1 MPEQGKHG
9 WMVAWN
15 WRLKQ
20 LKRVDWV
27 KIFDW
32 PSVPPPLHPELW
44 RAWSLEDSEPYTT
57 REIEIIWFFH
67 IFLTCHMSMLEDFDA
82 TCKHSQDSSIEKQSG
97 AIWHSLKGKKRRLS
111 HELDQH
117 RHRWPDH
124 RIHSKSPKMM
134 HHLAPWIDW
143 HLQHPK
149 IKDNQFKTLL
159 GGVAPWLP
167 GPACSPNSSSSEK
180 WAARA
185 ARMAT
190 WLMEIGT

>member
-1 MPEQGKHG
+1 MELRAQTIKESWLGKNLWLAFSSSTTSSRTMAGMIAGGQWTLHNQG
-9 WMVAWN
+9 N
-15 WRLKQ
+15 RNYL
-20 LKRVDWV
+20 
-27 KIFDW
+27 
-32 PSVPPPLHPELW
+32 
-44 RAWSLEDSEPYTT
+44 
-57 REIEIIWFFH
+57 

-149 IKDNQFKTLL
+149 IKDNQFKTRL

-190 WLMEIGT
+190 